1 MFDKWFFIIF
11 ICFLV
16 NFSYCSLY
24 FEISER
30 ERCFIEYIYANASLM
45 LKWNVYPQNKN
56 LLNSDKF
63 NQSIQYIVFD
73 IKKSDTKKVLFH
85 YKINERK
92 SKISFLFHDYGE
104 VYICTHYDKS
114 YHKPFRGVEMN
125 LKIRSEQTFF
135 QLNQNMIKKSE
146 IENTTKTIEKVNDNI
161 KKINLEFE
169 KEKKKERRVTYEI
182 INNIETYKTLTYIQI
197 GLSIIIGLVYL
208 YYFKRYIKSLNLI

>member
-1 MFDKWFFIIF
+1 MFDKWFFIVF
-11 ICFLV
+11 IGVLV

-56 LLNSDKF
+56 LLNNDRF
-63 NQSIQYIVFD
+63 NQAVRNIVFN
-73 IKKSDTKKVLFH
+73 IRKSDTKKILFH

-92 SKISFLFHDYGE
+92 SKTSFLFHDYGE
-104 VYICTHYDKS
+104 IHICTLYDKS
-114 YHKPFRGVEMN
+114 YHKPLRGVEMN
-125 LKIRSEQTFF
+125 LKIRSEQSFFTFKD
-135 QLNQNMIKKSE
+135 NMVKKSE

-208 YYFKRYIKSLNLI
+208 YYFKRYIKSLNII